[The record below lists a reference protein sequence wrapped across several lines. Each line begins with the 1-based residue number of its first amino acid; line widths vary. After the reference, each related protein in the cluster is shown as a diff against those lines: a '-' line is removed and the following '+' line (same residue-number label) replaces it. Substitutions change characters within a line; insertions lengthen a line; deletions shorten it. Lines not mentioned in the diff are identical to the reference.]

1 MNSGERLTVP
11 APLVGSVVVHEHHL
25 KVYTRIPT
33 SIQITRIKHEHHTQQ
48 MGVKTN
54 RPSLIMHAKIV
65 ENNMELR
72 TWTHDIKK
80 QNNKEPFQD
89 QGHSK
94 LWVWSGDLELLS
106 YMATILNRI
115 LTIILSFSSKA
126 LLTDCDHFVQVSDF
140 ITIQQHMSNY
150 HSNSLNQTW

>member
-11 APLVGSVVVHEHHL
+11 APLVGSIVVHEHYL

-54 RPSLIMHAKIV
+54 RPSFIMHAKIV

-80 QNNKEPFQD
+80 QNNKRTISV
-89 QGHSK
+89 HSK

-115 LTIILSFSSKA
+115 LKIILSFSSKA
-126 LLTDCDHFVQVSDF
+126 LLTDCDHFIQVSDC
-140 ITIQQHMSNY
+140 ITIHVKLS
-150 HSNSLNQTW
+150 